1 MPDNLIG
8 ILKSSTDPGTGEA
21 TGWVTFK
28 DAKGQV
34 RAFCRKAGLKPD
46 GFFRPRKVNR
56 GELSIKVKGGHVT
69 ANRKPGAEVRF
80 TPMTEMSG
88 DEIPADV
95 LAAVMAQS

>member
-1 MPDNLIG
+1 
-8 ILKSSTDPGTGEA
+8 
-21 TGWVTFK
+21 
-28 DAKGQV
+28 
-34 RAFCRKAGLKPD
+34 
-46 GFFRPRKVNR
+46 VNR

-80 TPMTEMSG
+80 TPVTEMSG